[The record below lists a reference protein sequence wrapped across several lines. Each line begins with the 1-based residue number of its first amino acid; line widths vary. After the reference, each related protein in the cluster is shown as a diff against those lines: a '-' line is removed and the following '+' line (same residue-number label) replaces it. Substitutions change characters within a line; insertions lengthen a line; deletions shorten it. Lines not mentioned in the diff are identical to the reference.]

1 MKHYKRYREN
11 TIEESKVLEQE
22 IETNLKV
29 LFAESKVL
37 EQEIENNL
45 KNLKYE

>member
-1 MKHYKRYREN
+1 MKD
-11 TIEESKVLEQE
+11 IEY
-22 IETNLKV
+22 LKA

-45 KNLKYE
+45 KGLRYE